1 MLIDYY
7 IDMQDDQGT
16 HWLKA
21 WRCIGCG
28 EVVDPGIL
36 RRRMVRESRLP
47 GFVERVS
54 GRRLRGDGSMY
65 WPGLS
70 CGEGQA
76 ASGNYV
82 RR

>member
-1 MLIDYY
+1 MTCQRCQGLMLIDYY

-54 GRRLRGDGSMY
+54 GRRK
-65 WPGLS
+65 
-70 CGEGQA
+70 A
-76 ASGNYV
+76 
-82 RR
+82 RRTFEIVPMESSS